1 MRRPWISALKAL
13 ILIAALA
20 WVGNMVV
27 KSALAVQAG
36 DLVLQVRPGWLALS
50 GLLILGTYFVL
61 IRTWLYIIAGL
72 SGRSLPLLAGARI
85 WFISN
90 LATLLPGR
98 VWGIIQMGAMSVDA
112 GISPVAAGVASILNA
127 VVNIATGMAIGVI
140 AGTPILIA
148 YYGHNARWAWIPAA
162 MAIGGLVALP
172 VLIPWAFRIARRFGA
187 KLPEQRVPARV
198 IGVSAAANI
207 LSWVLYGAAF
217 LCLTRGM
224 FDIPSK
230 SLVQHIAVNA
240 TSYVAGYLFIP
251 APAGLGIREQ
261 TLFTAMVAA
270 KMANPAAAGAISVVS
285 RLWQLIIQVLPAL
298 IFLAYRRPPDEKDP
312 AAG

>member
-1 MRRPWISALKAL
+1 VRKPWISALKAL

-27 KSALAVQAG
+27 ESVRAIEAG
-36 DLVLQVRPGWLALS
+36 DLVLQARPGWLTLS
-50 GLLILGTYFVL
+50 VALILATYFVL
-61 IRTWLYIIAGL
+61 IRAWLYIIAGL

-90 LATLLPGR
+90 LGTLLPGR
-98 VWGIIQMGAMSVDA
+98 IWGIIQMGAMSADA
-112 GISPVAAGVASILNA
+112 GISPVAAGAASILNA
-127 VVNIATGMAIGVI
+127 TVNIATGMAIGVI
-140 AGTPILIA
+140 AGTPILIS
-148 YYGHNARWAWIPAA
+148 YYGENARWAWIPAA
-162 MAIGGLVALP
+162 LAIAGLLALP
-172 VLIPWAFRIARRFGA
+172 VLIPWAFRIARGFGL
-187 KLPEQRVPARV
+187 KVPEQRVPARV
-198 IGVSAAANI
+198 IGVSAAANM
-207 LSWVLYGAAF
+207 LAWVLYGAAF
-217 LCLTRGM
+217 LCLTLGM

-230 SLVQHIAVNA
+230 SLIQHTAVNA
-240 TSYVAGYLFIP
+240 TSYVAGYLFLP

-270 KMANPAAAGAISVVS
+270 KMAPPAAAGAISVVS

-298 IFLAYRRPPDEKDP
+298 IFLAYRRPSDEKDP